1 MGLLHGEQ
9 SNGAHASRMD
19 KVAQHV
25 GESAEEGKWWVAASP
40 AADSRSLELHDAHR
54 EATAV
59 QGAHRMGRRPEAA

>member
-25 GESAEEGKWWVAASP
+25 GESAAEGKWWMGATRS
-40 AADSRSLELHDAHR
+40 ADSCSMALYDAYR

-59 QGAHRMGRRPEAA
+59 